1 MVKSHIL
8 HAFEQ
13 GASYE
18 YEPSSLITCKSQA
31 FRRLLLILGFSQVV
45 FIMPLSEFYCMDRG
59 NLESAQQKKT
69 TCSTNLS
76 HVFDNELVELVW
88 ENGQIMMQGQ
98 SSRARRNPMSNNF
111 QSQTA
116 KIRDRDVWNVTD
128 SKMGK
133 FGVMDS
139 VSGDLNVGL
148 GEDDEVVPWW
158 NYPIDDSLQYDYYSE
173 VLPEISGVTVNELSA
188 HNSLSINKRSSSNQ
202 TIRGTSSVSV
212 HIGSSVEQ
220 SNASKV
226 LTSEVDESSRS
237 RTSLLYPCLFHDN
250 QTSIP
255 SLRSEISA
263 IPSNNASNTKHVVY
277 RDSVQAQASTDTFP
291 SMKIQKK
298 DSVLPNTN
306 SGFMNFSHF
315 SKPVALVR
323 ANLQNVS
330 AMAGI
335 GGDNK
340 GATAP
345 SSSNFAE
352 PMLIDLS
359 SGLGHETGTR
369 SLPNLVPA
377 NVDSEP
383 AVAKSLEE
391 SHIAG
396 QSLDVCRE
404 DAVIDDKFPNQV
416 LGLNASNSEKTIE
429 PIVASSSV
437 CSRNSAERASND
449 PTYSLKRKYF
459 EADDSEGRSGD
470 VEEES
475 VGVKTAAAARGGT
488 SSKRSRAAEV
498 HNLSERR
505 RRDRINEKMRALQ
518 ELIPNCNKV
527 DKASMLDEAIEYLK
541 SLQLQ
546 VQIMSMGAGL
556 YIPPMMLPIGMQH
569 VHAAHMAHFSPMAVG
584 MGIGMGMMDMNGGSH
599 GWPVIQVPEPTMQ
612 GLHFS
617 APHPSP
623 VVGPANFQAMA
634 GSNIRVLG
642 HVGQGIPM
650 PSPPA
655 QLLPLSGGPPINSA
669 TGPNANGMA
678 ALMERPD
685 SAPSSNSKALI
696 QNTNSQVMDNAD
708 ASGSMNQKST
718 QRQASVLKSDQA
730 PDVGSG
736 DDSRKMCT
744 FMRRL

>member
-1 MVKSHIL
+1 
-8 HAFEQ
+8 
-13 GASYE
+13 
-18 YEPSSLITCKSQA
+18 
-31 FRRLLLILGFSQVV
+31 
-45 FIMPLSEFYCMDRG
+45 MPLSEFYSMDRG

-98 SSRARRNPMSNNF
+98 SSRARRNPLSNNF

-139 VSGDLNVGL
+139 VSGDLNMGL

-212 HIGSSVEQ
+212 HTGSSLEQ

-237 RTSLLYPCLFHDN
+237 RTSLLYPCLFHDS

-255 SLRSEISA
+255 SLRSEVSA
-263 IPSNNASNTKHVVY
+263 IPSNNASNTKHDVY
-277 RDSVQAQASTDTFP
+277 RDSVQAQASADTFP
-291 SMKIQKK
+291 SMKIQKQ
-298 DSVLPNTN
+298 DSVPPNTN

-359 SGLGHETGTR
+359 SGLEHETGTR

-416 LGLNASNSEKTIE
+416 LGPNASNSEKNIE

-488 SSKRSRAAEV
+488 GSKRSRAAEV

-617 APHPSP
+617 ARRPSP

-634 GSNIRVLG
+634 ESNIRVLG

-669 TGPNANGMA
+669 PGPNANGMA
-678 ALMERPD
+678 AVVEHPD
-685 SAPSSNSKALI
+685 SAPSSNSKTSI

-708 ASGSMNQKST
+708 ASDSMNQKST
-718 QRQASVLKSDQA
+718 QCQASVLKSDQA
-730 PDVGSG
+730 PDVGSS
-736 DDSRKMCT
+736 DDSRKVVT
-744 FMRRL
+744 D